1 MKRIS
6 ILLFALACALAPAAA
21 AQTVKT
27 LLSFSG
33 TESIAALIFD
43 SAGNLYGTT
52 GDQYEPSL
60 ISVWELSPN
69 ADGTWTENVL
79 WTSTGGTE
87 PLNIRAGVI
96 FDSSGNL
103 YGTSLYGGAFGCGT
117 VFELIHNSDGSWT
130 ESNINDFTCT
140 NGSFVG
146 GGLVFDKAGNLYG
159 TTGLGGTSNVG
170 VVFQLVPN
178 GNGTWTENVL
188 HNFTGGSDGGYPG
201 LGVLVFDSAGNLYG
215 TAAGGAL
222 GDCDVNN
229 PGCGTVFKM
238 SPKANGTWSFKV
250 LHSFTGGNDGG
261 VPVFGLTFDK
271 AGNLYSTTDVGG
283 QYGYGNVLELVAH
296 SNGAYSERV
305 LHQFRDGGDG
315 AGPFA
320 GVIFDAA
327 GNLYGTTR
335 NGGDKQC
342 FNSPDDGCGIVW
354 ELTPKSNGSYTEQI
368 LVHFHGTPNS
378 TPINNLVMDSMGNLY
393 GSASNYNTYS
403 SGTIYEVIR

>member
-1 MKRIS
+1 MAKASAPGRAKTRLVPPLTYEQAATLNTAFLQDVTEN
-6 ILLFALACALAPAAA
+6 ILLAGRRAAPSTGIAGYAAYGPPDSEAFFRRTLPPSIGLFPAWLPNFGECLFHAVNEIFARGHKAA
-21 AQTVKT
+21 VV
-27 LLSFSG
+27 L
-33 TESIAALIFD
+33 D
-43 SAGNLYGTT
+43 S
-52 GDQYEPSL
+52 D
-60 ISVWELSPN
+60 SPN
-69 ADGTWTENVL
+69 LPTVLLNTTAELLAQPGDRAVLGPSTDGGYYLLGLKAAHRRMFEDIDWSTERVAQQTHERAREIGLDLHLLPTWYDIDDVACLRRLDDEL
-79 WTSTGGTE
+79 
-87 PLNIRAGVI
+87 R
-96 FDSSGNL
+96 
-103 YGTSLYGGAFGCGT
+103 TSLYGGAFGCGT

-283 QYGYGNVLELVAH
+283 QYGY
-296 SNGAYSERV
+296 
-305 LHQFRDGGDG
+305 
-315 AGPFA
+315 AGLILRTRCPFQWC
-320 GVIFDAA
+320 VF
-327 GNLYGTTR
+327 
-335 NGGDKQC
+335 
-342 FNSPDDGCGIVW
+342 
-354 ELTPKSNGSYTEQI
+354 
-368 LVHFHGTPNS
+368 
-378 TPINNLVMDSMGNLY
+378 
-393 GSASNYNTYS
+393 
-403 SGTIYEVIR
+403 